1 VIRYLLRRIGNMVL
15 MLLGASVL
23 LFVLSKAAPGDFVT
37 AAAADSKISAQTIAA
52 MRAQYGLDRPLPV
65 RYWKWLRSVA
75 RGDLGYSFAYNV
87 PVSSLLAPRARNT
100 LLLAV
105 PSLLLSWLIAIPV
118 GVYAASRRRGW
129 MDRMFS
135 VGTSTLLALP
145 DLLIALLVMLFA
157 LHTGIFPVG
166 GMGASSG
173 AEEMG
178 RWAAFKDLVWH
189 MVLPVTALVLA
200 SLPTILRHV
209 RASVVQVLES
219 SYMKAAEANGLPGW
233 KLLYSYALP
242 AAANP
247 LISLFGLTVAGL
259 LSMSLLVE
267 VVLSWPGLGPL
278 VLEAIQGRDLF
289 VVIGSVMFSMLFMV
303 FGNLLAD
310 FLLYGLDP
318 RIRMQP

>member
-1 VIRYLLRRIGNMVL
+1 MIRYFLRRIGNMVL

-37 AAAADSKISAQTIAA
+37 AAAADSHISAQTLAA

-75 RGDLGYSFAYNV
+75 RGDLGYSFAYNL

-105 PSLLLSWLIAIPV
+105 PSLMLSWLIAVPV
-118 GVYAASRRRGW
+118 GVFAASRRRGW
-129 MDRMFS
+129 IDRMFS
-135 VGTSTLLALP
+135 TGTSTLLALP

-157 LHTGIFPVG
+157 LHTGAFPVG
-166 GMGASSG
+166 GMSASSG
-173 AEEMG
+173 AEELG
-178 RWAAFKDLVWH
+178 TWAAFKDLVWH

-209 RASVVQVLES
+209 RASMVQVLES
-219 SYMKAAEANGLPGW
+219 SYMKAAEGHGLPAW
-233 KLLYSYALP
+233 KLLYHYALP

-310 FLLYGLDP
+310 VLLYGLDP
-318 RIRMQP
+318 RIRTQP